1 MFTLDTRLLMIQ
13 DLVKLLYDTALL
25 TSGFTLDDPS
35 VYARRVTKMISL
47 GLSLDTDDA
56 EEMVTDAPVIEEI
69 STEGAASNMEDVD

>member
-1 MFTLDTRLLMIQ
+1 MSAKVHQSLALRYYQFDARKLIKQ

-47 GLSLDTDDA
+47 GLSLGSF
-56 EEMVTDAPVIEEI
+56 PCLY
-69 STEGAASNMEDVD
+69 